1 MTLSGRIF
9 QLSRAGRPAEVPFR
23 ASARLAPDQRSGASF
38 QEPAALRLTILV
50 KNGQS
55 TYGGFMRASAT
66 RMRTLTISLSHR
78 QVKRIQEA
86 VDSGTYASNSEVVR
100 DALRLWEQRE
110 EQRAVDLDRLKRAD
124 DEAERNPAKGRS
136 NPD

>member
-1 MTLSGRIF
+1 
-9 QLSRAGRPAEVPFR
+9 
-23 ASARLAPDQRSGASF
+23 
-38 QEPAALRLTILV
+38 
-50 KNGQS
+50 
-55 TYGGFMRASAT
+55 
-66 RMRTLTISLSHR
+66 MRTLTISLSHR

-110 EQRAVDLDRLKRAD
+110 EQRTVDLDRLKRAD

-136 NPD
+136 TPD